1 MITTLVLQICLYFS
15 GIYLVVF
22 AVAEFSIQTYKWLV
36 LPYATGTLISEL
48 VLFLLLLVVES
59 LRIQLG
65 KRGNLTN
72 QTVPLV
78 ASLLLI
84 APSLLA
90 VLHCLLWQSYVLRV
104 EIIACGVQIGIHSLT
119 FIIFVIKIMSVL
131 TQPSL

>member
-15 GIYLVVF
+15 GVYLTLF
-22 AVAEFSIQTYKWLV
+22 AVAEFSLQIYKWVL
-36 LPYATGTLISEL
+36 LPYSMGTLISEL
-48 VLFLLLLVVES
+48 VLFLLLIIVES

-72 QTVPLV
+72 ETVSLV

-90 VLHCLLWQSYVLRV
+90 VLYW
-104 EIIACGVQIGIHSLT
+104 
-119 FIIFVIKIMSVL
+119 
-131 TQPSL
+131 

>member
-15 GIYLVVF
+15 GVYLTLF
-22 AVAEFSIQTYKWLV
+22 AVAEFSLQIYKWVL
-36 LPYATGTLISEL
+36 LPYSMGTLISEL
-48 VLFLLLLVVES
+48 VLFLLLIIVES

-72 QTVPLV
+72 ETVPLV

-90 VLHCLLWQSYVLRV
+90 VLYW
-104 EIIACGVQIGIHSLT
+104 
-119 FIIFVIKIMSVL
+119 
-131 TQPSL
+131 

>member
-15 GIYLVVF
+15 GVYLTLF
-22 AVAEFSIQTYKWLV
+22 AVAEFYLQIYKWV
-36 LPYATGTLISEL
+36 SLPYSAGTLISEL
-48 VLFLLLLVVES
+48 ILFLLLIIVES

-72 QTVPLV
+72 ETVPLV

-90 VLHCLLWQSYVLRV
+90 VLYW
-104 EIIACGVQIGIHSLT
+104 
-119 FIIFVIKIMSVL
+119 
-131 TQPSL
+131 